1 MVRAFRPDAHALQRQ
16 AGLPADILPL
26 VCRGNVHVTGTVIGN
41 FGGLAVLVQPEQIEF
56 HLCSEGKG
64 QSGLFGVLY
73 RFFQQAPGVRA
84 DDGAVWLG
92 HGAEH
97 PHHPSMLRPPGQHTE
112 GGRVRAQQQIRVDL
126 PAEAGNGGAVD
137 GDTVLEGPVQFL
149 RHNGDIF
156 LAARRVAEGHANELH
171 VLLRRILLDLLNR
184 ILHIVSAFPLWF
196 PYACPAIQAPSFF
209 DATVIAHLFMN
220 LQYVK
225 QKKSWFSGTYSPSC
239 SHIGGYRCRSGHLSC
254 FALCGDPFQTA
265 CPFRPCCNKKGVHFQ
280 REPMLPL
287 KMNAFAH
294 FVFKKTDSTNQH
306 RSYHVRPRLSIIFLS
321 NTVQKG
327 GPSPSLLSLTGAYT
341 VPVTISS
348 LTPGVTAHAPVT
360 GSWVYVAAGTVICP
374 AVVANRPVV
383 PS

>member
-1 MVRAFRPDAHALQRQ
+1 MSQHPGKDLGHHVPLILADSGEVDVHSVARLVCQRLWTEIGIQPVPGRHRIHRRPEGHGVICRSNRVRIAEINFVLAGALLMVRAFRPDAHAFQRQ
-16 AGLPADILPL
+16 ADLPADILPL

-41 FGGLAVLVQPEQIEF
+41 FGRLAVLVQPEQIEF
-56 HLCSEGKG
+56 HLRSEGKG

-156 LAARRVAEGHANELH
+156 LAARRVAEGHADELH

-209 DATVIAHLFMN
+209 DATVIAHLFIN

-225 QKKSWFSGTYSPSC
+225 QKKIMVFRDLFSVMLTYW
-239 SHIGGYRCRSGHLSC
+239 GYCCRSGLLSC
-254 FALCGDPFQTA
+254 FALCGDPFPTA
-265 CPFRPCCNKKGVHFQ
+265 SPFCNKKGVHFQ
-280 REPMLPL
+280 REPC
-287 KMNAFAH
+287 
-294 FVFKKTDSTNQH
+294 
-306 RSYHVRPRLSIIFLS
+306 
-321 NTVQKG
+321 
-327 GPSPSLLSLTGAYT
+327 SL
-341 VPVTISS
+341 
-348 LTPGVTAHAPVT
+348 
-360 GSWVYVAAGTVICP
+360 
-374 AVVANRPVV
+374 
-383 PS
+383 